1 MLHFSGCVLIQSPNK
16 LGGTAFMVLG
26 LKGPRERM
34 AEREE
39 RAAVRKEQSRASC
52 PGSHPAGV
60 LPGQLAL
67 AARQSPRPYNRSSP
81 CKNTMGLSQP
91 HPIPALS
98 ETKTL
103 LMTKKH
109 SKVKVQLQLI

>member
-1 MLHFSGCVLIQSPNK
+1 
-16 LGGTAFMVLG
+16 
-26 LKGPRERM
+26 
-34 AEREE
+34 
-39 RAAVRKEQSRASC
+39 
-52 PGSHPAGV
+52 
-60 LPGQLAL
+60 
-67 AARQSPRPYNRSSP
+67 
-81 CKNTMGLSQP
+81 MGLSQP